1 MILGW
6 LDRLLDKISFLV
18 CDRSRGC
25 GQAGFPKR
33 FILSLQNSLMASSC
47 GSERKSTLFD
57 ECSEEFVLF
66 RSCFTT

>member
-25 GQAGFPKR
+25 GQAGFPKLS
-33 FILSLQNSLMASSC
+33 ILRLNSLMASSC
-47 GSERKSTLFD
+47 GKARAEKHKLLAALVKQCAFP
-57 ECSEEFVLF
+57 L
-66 RSCFTT
+66 